1 MERIHNSTVRKDI
14 ERHLEI
20 YSWMELIDSCK
31 ANLVELREY
40 PKENAWQIKY
50 YEKYWMLLN
59 EY

>member
-20 YSWMELIDSCK
+20 YSWMELVNSCRR
-31 ANLVELREY
+31 NLADLIRY
-40 PKENAWQIKY
+40 PEENKWQIKY
-50 YEKYWMLLN
+50 YEKYWKLLN